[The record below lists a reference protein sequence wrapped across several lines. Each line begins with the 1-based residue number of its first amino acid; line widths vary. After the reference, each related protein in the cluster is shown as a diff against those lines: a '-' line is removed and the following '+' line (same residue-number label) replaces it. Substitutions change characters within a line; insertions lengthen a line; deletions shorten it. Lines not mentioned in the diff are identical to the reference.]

1 MERRDWGVGGV
12 SMCTVKCRDRYVI
25 DVKVDTQDRG
35 LGEGVA
41 DLRFELGV
49 IPPFKCVFPS
59 NPKFET

>member
-1 MERRDWGVGGV
+1 VY
-12 SMCTVKCRDRYVI
+12 TVKCRDRGVI
-25 DVKVDTQDRG
+25 NIEVDTQDRG
-35 LGEGVA
+35 LGEGVV